1 MFNQKTWLAAI
12 AIAGIC
18 VAGFIGFV
26 LQQRLLASAALFAL
40 LLIFGLLL
48 LAVIPR
54 AAKLSRGL
62 ARRLDQMERNQN
74 VELRRISNTSKS
86 LSQSNKGLHDK
97 LELMDHDVSS
107 FSRDLSK
114 VSKRVIHAERRL
126 LSVTEEE
133 RHRSEQNA
141 QKHLELLQRVNDS
154 ADQLQQRFS
163 RYLLN
168 EGQYDSSLVE
178 RDESIPQALADHQEA
193 KRAIWR
199 LVREVQ
205 KDSTVSQKD
214 REEALDELYGVLSD
228 KDIKQ
233 FFVTDST
240 DYHIG
245 TSFRSSM
252 NSLLRLKH
260 YMNLHGY
267 EVAPRDNS
275 KTKDREFALRFGIPV
290 PQTLVSSVHP
300 DDLELV
306 PDSILKPVRGS
317 SSKGVFFVDA
327 NLELHSFWSGKSYA
341 TFRQAQDEIQQ
352 HVSAISENEWMI
364 EEVILGADGYPANDL
379 KVYTFYGV
387 PGMFLEMKRQRPR
400 GSTSGVLHYVSDSNR
415 EPMSR
420 GPNDRYFE
428 GTPVPDDVIEKAKK
442 LSLQSPVPF
451 LRIDFHLGAE
461 ECYLG
466 EITPQ
471 PGAIHAEEFYEDVDK
486 KLGRMFADA
495 EARLYIDLLNGKDF
509 STYFAVY
516 DVTSP
521 LQKLSDGDALSDQ
534 SSKREEA
541 NAISTSKLEWQRS
554 FEN

>member
-1 MFNQKTWLAAI
+1 MFNRKTWLAAI
-12 AIAGIC
+12 VITAIC
-18 VAGFIGFV
+18 VVGFTSFV
-26 LQQRLLASAALFAL
+26 TQQRVLAAAAIFAL

-62 ARRLDQMERNQN
+62 ARRLDQMERNQSL
-74 VELRRISNTSKS
+74 ELRRISNAAKS
-86 LSQSNKGLHDK
+86 FSQANKGLYDK
-97 LELMDHDVSS
+97 LELMDHDLSRI
-107 FSRDLSK
+107 SRDLSK
-114 VSKRVIHAERRL
+114 VSQRVVHAERRL

-133 RHRSEQNA
+133 RHSSEQNA
-141 QKHLELLQRVNDS
+141 QKHLELLQRVHDS
-154 ADQLQQRFS
+154 IDQLQWRFA

-168 EGQYDSSLVE
+168 ENQHDVSLVE
-178 RDESIPQALADHQEA
+178 RSESISQALADHHEA

-199 LVREVQ
+199 LIREVQ
-205 KDSTVSQKD
+205 TDSTVGKKE
-214 REEALDELYGVLSD
+214 RENALNELYGVLSD

-240 DYHIG
+240 DYQIG

-260 YMNLHGY
+260 HMKLHGY

-275 KTKDREFALRFGIPV
+275 KTKDREFAARFGIPV
-290 PQTLVSSVHP
+290 PQTLVSSIP
-300 DDLELV
+300 PEALELI
-306 PDSILKPVRGS
+306 PNSILKPVRGS
-317 SSKGVFFVDA
+317 SSKGVFFVDSD
-327 NLELHSFWSGKSYA
+327 LKLHSFWSGKSYA
-341 TFRQAQDEIQQ
+341 TFSQAQGEIQQ
-352 HVSAISENEWMI
+352 HVSAISENEWMV
-364 EEVILGADGYPANDL
+364 EEVILGADGQPANDL

-415 EPMSR
+415 EPMAR

-428 GTPVPDDVIEKAKK
+428 GTPVPDEVIEKARI

-451 LRIDFHLGAE
+451 LRIDFHLGSE

-471 PGAIHAEEFYEDVDK
+471 PGAIHAEEFYEEVDK
-486 KLGRMFADA
+486 KLGQMFADA
-495 EARLYIDLLNGKDF
+495 QARLYIDLLNGKDF
-509 STYFAVY
+509 STYFSVY

-521 LQKLSDGDALSDQ
+521 SRQLTNGDTFSDESV
-534 SSKREEA
+534 KREETDA
-541 NAISTSKLEWQRS
+541 TPTSKTSKTEL
-554 FEN
+554 

>member
-1 MFNQKTWLAAI
+1 MS
-12 AIAGIC
+12 
-18 VAGFIGFV
+18 FV
-26 LQQRLLASAALFAL
+26 MEQRVLASAAIFAL

-62 ARRLDQMERNQN
+62 ARRLDQMERNHN
-74 VELRRISNTSKS
+74 LELRRIPDISES
-86 LSQSNKGLHDK
+86 LSRTNKGLYDAI
-97 LELMDHDVSS
+97 ELIGHDVSNV
-107 FSRDLSK
+107 SRDLAK
-114 VSKRVIHAERRL
+114 VSQRVVHAERRL

-133 RHRSEQNA
+133 RLRSEQNA

-163 RYLLN
+163 RYILN
-168 EGQYDSSLVE
+168 DGQHDSSLIE
-178 RDESIPQALADHQEA
+178 RNESITQALADHQEA

-199 LVREVQ
+199 LIRDVQ

-240 DYHIG
+240 DYQIG

-275 KTKDREFALRFGIPV
+275 KTKDREFALQFGIPV
-290 PQTLVSSVHP
+290 PRTLVSSVHP
-300 DDLELV
+300 DALELI

-317 SSKGVFFVDA
+317 SSKGVFFVDSDL
-327 NLELHSFWSGKSYA
+327 NLHSFWSGKSYA
-341 TFRQAQDEIQQ
+341 TFSQAQDEIQQ

-364 EEVILGADGYPANDL
+364 EEVILGEDGYPANDL

-415 EPMSR
+415 EPMAR

-428 GTPVPDDVIEKAKK
+428 GTPVPDEVIEKARK
-442 LSLQSPVPF
+442 LSLHSPVPF

-471 PGAIHAEEFYEDVDK
+471 PGEI
-486 KLGRMFADA
+486 GRA
-495 EARLYIDLLNGKDF
+495 Y
-509 STYFAVY
+509 V
-516 DVTSP
+516 
-521 LQKLSDGDALSDQ
+521 
-534 SSKREEA
+534 
-541 NAISTSKLEWQRS
+541 
-554 FEN
+554 